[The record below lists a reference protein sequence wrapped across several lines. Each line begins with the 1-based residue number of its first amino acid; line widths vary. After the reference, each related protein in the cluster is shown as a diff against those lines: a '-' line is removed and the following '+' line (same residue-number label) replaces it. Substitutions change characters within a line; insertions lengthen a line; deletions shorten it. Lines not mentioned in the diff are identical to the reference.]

1 MRTDETTSATNPIN
15 KTNFC
20 PKIGLSTLTQCNFAF
35 YHNIIPFR
43 VENNYFLRIFLKR
56 IKCQYLCMRQVEIT
70 GGVFLIRA
78 HISRK
83 STRQNQILLPHA
95 SWKST
100 KSSITNHSKWFETI
114 AKKNNPHE
122 FAVLLLLNDYGEWQ
136 QKQKQTE
143 CAWKKGK
150 IHLHRIHTDS
160 KAYYICFCFPDKS
173 KIRSAMQTMWVALFL
188 YQCEHGTVDGEWGI
202 FMLLKYSFSFLF
214 FR

>member
-1 MRTDETTSATNPIN
+1 M
-15 KTNFC
+15 
-20 PKIGLSTLTQCNFAF
+20 
-35 YHNIIPFR
+35 
-43 VENNYFLRIFLKR
+43 ENNYFLRIFLKR

-83 STRQNQILLPHA
+83 STRQNRILLPHA
-95 SWKST
+95 SWKRT

-143 CAWKKGK
+143 CAWKKREDTLTQNTYG
-150 IHLHRIHTDS
+150 
-160 KAYYICFCFPDKS
+160 FKS
-173 KIRSAMQTMWVALFL
+173 FLYMLLFSGQKQNTQRDADDVSSTFFS

-214 FR
+214 FFVKRAHSTATRQRGWR